1 MERIAWQVAPEI
13 RVWCYYLIYW
23 HVTRVT
29 SCSLRST
36 NQHPDYFLHR
46 GAHSSTHQNW
56 SIYHSITHAHIIQ
69 LGLSPP
75 KTFTREAWM
84 ELGKN
89 LVVSSD
95 RLDKVLS
102 NLWAD
107 FLSIY
112 WLGRA
117 ESSVLHNS
125 DKSSQTDI
133 MIVQVYSLLQTCVT
147 SSDSWYD

>member
-1 MERIAWQVAPEI
+1 MLCLFYLQSVEWRVKLMEYQSNTWTLQTNADWMRAVTCNIRTAEVSLSSLTLADMGLIARIAWQVAPEI

-75 KTFTREAWM
+75 NTFTREAWM
-84 ELGKN
+84 ELGK
-89 LVVSSD
+89 
-95 RLDKVLS
+95 
-102 NLWAD
+102 
-107 FLSIY
+107 I
-112 WLGRA
+112 WL
-117 ESSVLHNS
+117 
-125 DKSSQTDI
+125 
-133 MIVQVYSLLQTCVT
+133 
-147 SSDSWYD
+147 

>member
-1 MERIAWQVAPEI
+1 
-13 RVWCYYLIYW
+13 
-23 HVTRVT
+23 
-29 SCSLRST
+29 
-36 NQHPDYFLHR
+36 
-46 GAHSSTHQNW
+46 
-56 SIYHSITHAHIIQ
+56 
-69 LGLSPP
+69 
-75 KTFTREAWM
+75 M

-112 WLGRA
+112 WLGTA